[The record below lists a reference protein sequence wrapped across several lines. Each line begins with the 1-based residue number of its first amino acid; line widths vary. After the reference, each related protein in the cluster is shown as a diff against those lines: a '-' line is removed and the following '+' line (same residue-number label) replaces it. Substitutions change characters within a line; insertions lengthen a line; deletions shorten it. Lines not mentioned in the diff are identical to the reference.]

1 MIAAVLPAIT
11 VSDLQSRLRRKE
23 VSPHEVIESLRARIE
38 KVEPKIDAY
47 LSIDFG
53 AALKEAETADVDLPL
68 GGVPIAIKDVI
79 NVKGQPCTCG
89 SKILENYRS
98 PYDATVIQKL
108 RAAGAI
114 PLGKTNMDEFAMGSS
129 TENSSVKVT
138 HNPWDLSRVPGGSS
152 GGSAA
157 AVAADAAFGGLGT
170 DSGCSIRQPAS
181 LCGVVGVKPSYGGVS
196 RFGLVAFASSL
207 DQVGPLTKTV
217 RDSALIM
224 NAMAGH
230 DPQDSTSL
238 NEPVPD
244 YTKNLGRDLKG
255 MRLGLP
261 KEYMIEGIDPEVKSA
276 VDVALKQLQ
285 SLGAEIVDVS
295 LPHTDYGIAVYYFLA
310 TAEASA
316 NLARFDGV
324 RYGYRAKDPKDLLDH
339 YGRTR
344 EEGFG
349 AEVKRRIILGTY
361 VLSSGYYDAY
371 YVRAQKVRELIRQ
384 DFVKAFE
391 KVDAIVSPTSPVPA
405 FKLGERTADPLA
417 MYLADIFTNTGNLA
431 GICGISVPCGLAKM
445 NGNQPRNDRGS
456 RTLSGLPIGLQIL
469 GKALDEAR
477 IFQIAHAYEQSTDWH
492 KAQPP
497 VRTERHTAGIDFDH

>member
-1 MIAAVLPAIT
+1 MSRSDLPALTIA
-11 VSDLQSRLRRKE
+11 DLQSLLRRKE
-23 VSPHEVIESLRARIE
+23 VSPREVIAALRARLE
-38 KVEPKIDAY
+38 SVEPKIDAY
-47 LSIDFG
+47 LSIDFD
-53 AALKEAETADVDLPL
+53 AAAKEADKADVDLPL
-68 GGVPIAIKDVI
+68 GGVPIAIKDII

-89 SKILENYRS
+89 SKILANYRS

-108 RAAGAI
+108 RAVGAV
-114 PLGKTNMDEFAMGSS
+114 PFGKTNMDEFAMGSS

-138 HNPWDLSRVPGGSS
+138 RNPWDMSRVPGGSS

-170 DSGCSIRQPAS
+170 DTGGSIRQPAS
-181 LCGVVGVKPSYGGVS
+181 LCGVVGVKPSYGRVS

-261 KEYMIEGIDPEVKSA
+261 KEYMIEGIDPQVKSA
-276 VDVALKQLQ
+276 VDTAIKQLQ

-324 RYGYRAKDPKDLLDH
+324 RYGYRAKNPKDLLDH

-431 GICGISVPCGLAKM
+431 GICGISVPCGLAKA
-445 NGNQPRNDRGS
+445 NGNQ
-456 RTLSGLPIGLQIL
+456 LPIGLQIL

-492 KAQPP
+492 KARPKL
-497 VRTERHTAGIDFDH
+497 

>member
-1 MIAAVLPAIT
+1 MSSVDLAGLTIA
-11 VSDLQSRLRRKE
+11 DLQSRLRRRE
-23 VSPHEVIESLRARIE
+23 VSPGDALDALRARIE
-38 KVEPKIDAY
+38 EVDPKIDAY
-47 LSIDFG
+47 LSIDFD
-53 AALKEAETADVDLPL
+53 AAAEEAEKADVDLPL
-68 GGVPIAIKDVI
+68 GGVPIAIKDII
-79 NVKGQPCTCG
+79 NVAGQPCTCA
-89 SKILENYRS
+89 SKILANYRA
-98 PYDATVIQKL
+98 PYDATVIRRL

-114 PLGKTNMDEFAMGSS
+114 PFGKTNMDEFAMGSS

-138 HNPWDLSRVPGGSS
+138 RNPWDLSRVPGGSS

-157 AVAADAAFGGLGT
+157 AVAANAAFGGLGT
-170 DSGCSIRQPAS
+170 DTGGSIRQPAA
-181 LCGVVGVKPSYGGVS
+181 LCGLVGLKPTYGRVS

-217 RDSALIM
+217 RDAALIM
-224 NAMAGH
+224 NAIAGH
-230 DPQDSTSL
+230 DAHDTTCL
-238 NEPVPD
+238 DEPVPD
-244 YTKNLGRDLKG
+244 YTATLGRDLRG
-255 MRLGLP
+255 LRLGLP
-261 KEYMIEGIDPEVKSA
+261 KEYMIEGIDSQVKA
-276 VDVALKQLQ
+276 AIDAAIKQLQ

-324 RYGYRAKDPKDLLDH
+324 RYGHRAEKPKDLLDH

-349 AEVKRRIILGTY
+349 QEVKRRIILGTY

-371 YVRAQKVRELIRQ
+371 YLRAQKVRELIRQ
-384 DFVKAFE
+384 DFAKAFE

-405 FKLGERTADPLA
+405 FKLGERTADPLQ

-431 GICGISVPCGLAKM
+431 GICGISIPCGFAKIDHH
-445 NGNQPRNDRGS
+445 Q
-456 RTLSGLPIGLQIL
+456 LPIGLQLL

-477 IFQIAHAYEQSTDWH
+477 IFQIAHAYEQSTEWH
-492 KAQPP
+492 NA
-497 VRTERHTAGIDFDH
+497 RATI